1 MGRNRRHRRDFSR
14 ELPYGYTSERFRGE
28 LLKIGFRFVREA
40 SRVPGVLRISMVGSL
55 CTDKPRPKDI
65 DFLVRVEPGCNLAE
79 LARVGR
85 RMQGHGIPGSPG
97 ADVFIEEDGRYLG
110 RACSYREWRPRM
122 ACLPGFCIFDRPY
135 LCAVD
140 DEFALDAALVAESP
154 LTLWPEVVA
163 RVKLPPDV
171 QEFVDD
177 WSTELKPA

>member
-1 MGRNRRHRRDFSR
+1 MGRRRHRRDFSR

-28 LLKIGFRFVREA
+28 LLECGFRFVREA

-55 CTDKPRPKDI
+55 CTNKPRPKDI
-65 DFLVRVEPGCNLAE
+65 DFLVRVEPGCDLAE

-85 RMQGHGIPGSPG
+85 RMNGNGIPGSPG
-97 ADVFIEEDGRYLG
+97 ADVFIEEEGRYLG
-110 RACSYREWRPRM
+110 RACKFREWWQRVS
-122 ACLPGFCIFDRPY
+122 CQPGFCIMDRPF

-140 DEFALDAALVAESP
+140 DELMLDAALVAEPP

-171 QEFVDD
+171 QKFVDA
-177 WSTELKPA
+177 WNAERKPA